1 MVRSFFLK
9 IDEFMMVNISI
20 IIPAFNE
27 QDNLPALAA
36 DIHTTLQQ
44 AEIIIIDDCSTDNT
58 EQTAQQLLARYPSI
72 KYIRHAKRS
81 GQSCAV
87 SSGVKHASHEVIATI
102 DGDGQN
108 PPSEILKLLEAYK
121 TQENPASIL
130 FAGHRQQRQDTW
142 VKRLSSR
149 IANKIRMALL
159 RDNCPDTGCGL
170 KLFHKTAFLSLPQF
184 NHMHRFLPALF
195 KRNGMMVVNVPI
207 SHKEREHGKSKYN
220 TWGRLKV
227 GVVDLLGVAWLARRP
242 CNPKLSIVETAKH
255 E

>member
-1 MVRSFFLK
+1 MTNL
-9 IDEFMMVNISI
+9 SI

-27 QDNLPALAA
+27 QDNLPALLA
-36 DIHTTLQQ
+36 DISTTLQHT
-44 AEIIIIDDCSTDNT
+44 EVIIVDDCSTDNT
-58 EQTAQQLLARYPSI
+58 EQAVRPLLTQYSSI
-72 KYIRHAKRS
+72 KYIKHAKRS
-81 GQSCAV
+81 GQSCAI
-87 SSGVKHASHEVIATI
+87 SSGVKQASHEIIATI

-108 PPSEILKLLEAYK
+108 PPSEILKLLNAYNAQK
-121 TQENPASIL
+121 NPSGIL
-130 FAGHRQQRQDTW
+130 FAGNRQQRKDTW

-159 RDNCPDTGCGL
+159 KDDCPDTGCGL

-195 KRNGMMVVNVPI
+195 KRNGMMVINVAI
-207 SHKEREHGKSKYN
+207 SHKERQHGESKYN

-227 GVVDLLGVAWLARRP
+227 GVIDLLGVAWLARRP
-242 CNPKLSIVETAKH
+242 CNPTLSMMESGQH